1 MTRRP
6 SADRLLRRVS
16 LAGYAAAG
24 AAGALTVGLIAGITH
39 SASQASTPGGTT
51 SGAVTGDDGGL
62 GSSSDDGGFGTTQQQ
77 PAQQLP
83 QGGLGVPQQGS
94 MPQGGSHGS

>member
-16 LAGYAAAG
+16 LAGYGVAG

-39 SASQASTPGGTT
+39 SASQATTPGGTT

-62 GSSSDDGGFGTTQQQ
+62 GSSSDDGGFGTTQQ
-77 PAQQLP
+77 LP